1 MDLPADRAK
10 NFGDGQSKLV
20 KGEQMEVIPSMDR
33 IVLVTGATRG
43 LGRGIARSFA
53 APDTT
58 VYVTG
63 RNPEDLATLVEDIEK
78 RGGTA
83 VALTCDHRDDAQVAA
98 AFERIAGEAGRLDIL
113 VNNAAAVYPEALTA
127 PGGFWEKPLNLS
139 DMIDVGL
146 RSNYVAAWHAAKL
159 MVPARRGLIASIS
172 FYGAVSYFHGAA
184 YGAAK
189 AGTDKMMRDMA
200 VDLAP
205 HGVAAVSIWPGFVLT
220 DAVRAIPPEHLPD
233 DLRANL
239 PNWESPEFTGRVIAA
254 LADDPAVATLSGQA
268 LIGAELGTRYGIFD
282 ADGKSPPSYRATM
295 GAPFGSAPATQ
306 GRRDAG

>member
-1 MDLPADRAK
+1 MRK
-10 NFGDGQSKLV
+10 
-20 KGEQMEVIPSMDR
+20 

-63 RNPEDLATLVEDIEK
+63 RKAGDLATLVAEIVAL
-78 RGGTA
+78 GGTA
-83 VALTCDHRDDAQVAA
+83 VALACDHRDDAQVAA
-98 AFERIAGEAGRLDIL
+98 AFARIAEEAGRLDIL
-113 VNNAAAVYPEALTA
+113 VNNAAAVYPEGLTA
-127 PGGFWEKPLNLS
+127 PGGFWEKSLNLA

-159 MVPARRGLIASIS
+159 MVAAGRGLIASIS

-220 DAVRAIPPEHLPD
+220 DAVLAIPPELFPEE
-233 DLRANL
+233 LRANL
-239 PNWESPEFTGRVIAA
+239 PNWETPEFTGRVIAA
-254 LADDPAVATLSGQA
+254 LADDPALAALSGRA
-268 LIGAELGTRYGIFD
+268 LIGAELGAGYGIAD
-282 ADGKSPPSYRATM
+282 RDGKSPPSYRATM
-295 GAPFGSAPATQ
+295 GVPVISAPANQ
-306 GRRDAG
+306 GSRDAG

>member
-1 MDLPADRAK
+1 M
-10 NFGDGQSKLV
+10 S
-20 KGEQMEVIPSMDR
+20 R

-53 APDTT
+53 ASDTT

-63 RNPEDLATLVEDIEK
+63 RNTDDLATLVEEIAE
-78 RGGTA
+78 RGGNC
-83 VALTCDHRDDAQVAA
+83 VALACDHRDDDQVAA
-98 AFERIAGEAGRLDIL
+98 AFARISHEAGRLDTL
-113 VNNAAAVYPEALTA
+113 VNNAAAVYPDALMA
-127 PGGFWEKPLNLS
+127 PGGFWEKPLSLA

-146 RSNYVAAWHAAKL
+146 RSNYVAAWHAAQL
-159 MVPARRGLIASIS
+159 MVPAGRGLIASIS

-220 DAVRAIPPEHLPD
+220 DAVRAIPAEHLPD
-233 DLRANL
+233 DLRASL
-239 PNWESPEFTGRVIAA
+239 PGWETPEFTGLVIAA
-254 LADDPAVATLSGQA
+254 LANDPELTTLSGYA
-268 LIGAELGTRYGIFD
+268 LIGAELGTRYGIAD
-282 ADGKSPPSYRATM
+282 LDGKRPLSYRATM
-295 GAPFGSAPATQ
+295 GSPVNPAPPIEGD
-306 GRRDAG
+306 RDVG

>member
-1 MDLPADRAK
+1 M
-10 NFGDGQSKLV
+10 S
-20 KGEQMEVIPSMDR
+20 R

-63 RNPEDLATLVEDIEK
+63 RKADALAQVVDEIAAL
-78 RGGTA
+78 GGKG
-83 VALTCDHRDDAQVAA
+83 VALLCDHRDDAQVAA
-98 AFERIAGEAGRLDIL
+98 AFVQIAAEAGHLDIL
-113 VNNAAAVYPEALTA
+113 VNNAAAVYPDALMA
-127 PGGFWEKPLNLS
+127 PGGFWEKPLNLA

-146 RSNYVAAWHAAKL
+146 RSNYVAAWHAAQL
-159 MVPARRGLIASIS
+159 MVPAGRGLIASIS

-205 HGVAAVSIWPGFVLT
+205 HGVAAVSLWPGFVLT

-233 DLRANL
+233 DLRASL
-239 PNWESPEFTGRVIAA
+239 PTWETPEFTGRIIAA
-254 LADDPAVATLSGQA
+254 LADDPELATLSGHA
-268 LIGAELGTRYGIFD
+268 LIGAELGTRYGIAD
-282 ADGKSPPSYRATM
+282 LDGKHPPSYRATM
-295 GAPFGSAPATQ
+295 GSPVNPTPATE
-306 GRRDAG
+306 GSRNAG